1 MQVLSQH
8 AVEYIG
14 HKITTQQIGML
25 RLYEKELLS
34 WNKKINL
41 TAVVDPEMI
50 EIKHFLDSI
59 SCLKVMQN
67 TRCDKVIDVGTGAG
81 FPGLPLK
88 IINPS
93 IHLTLVESI
102 KKKAEF
108 CKHLCETL
116 KLNDVDIIQERIEAI
131 GQSHLHR
138 EQYDWAIARAVA
150 YLPTLIEYLLPL
162 VKIGGSALAMKG
174 ENAINETH
182 QSSHAI
188 QICGGHLRKV
198 ELVNLPRVN
207 ENRYLVVIDKIVAT
221 PSQYPRRIG
230 VPAKKPLI

>member
-8 AVEYIG
+8 ATEYIG
-14 HKITTQQIGML
+14 HKITTRQLEML
-25 RLYEKELLS
+25 RLYEIELLS
-34 WNKKINL
+34 WNEKTNL
-41 TAVVDPEMI
+41 TAVIDPEMI
-50 EIKHFLDSI
+50 QIKHFLDSV

-67 TRCDKVIDVGTGAG
+67 TRCNKVIDVGTGAG
-81 FPGLPLK
+81 FPGIPLK
-88 IINPS
+88 IIIPS
-93 IHLTLVESI
+93 MHLTLVESI

-108 CKHLCETL
+108 CQHLCDQ
-116 KLNDVDIIQERIEAI
+116 LNLNHIKIIQDRVEAI

-150 YLPTLIEYLLPL
+150 FMPTLIEYLLPL

-174 ENAINETH
+174 ENAINETN
-182 QSSHAI
+182 QSTHAI

-198 ELVNLPRVN
+198 ELINLPKVN
-207 ENRYLVVIDKIVAT
+207 ENRYLVVIDKIHAT

-230 VPAKKPLI
+230 LPTKKPL